1 MKVSVSGFILA
12 SQEAWQQEPEFIFR
26 EYDASKYGS
35 QDKVLVKEHTI
46 EFDVPDN
53 FDMRPGLVANL
64 EAKKKA
70 LQAEFTARI
79 NEITR
84 QINEIIEMPRRESAG
99 IVSSQVH
106 QFSAVEIR
114 QRVNLVQEVMRSI
127 MKSDTHYGVIPGTK
141 KPSLYKPGAEV
152 LCVTFRIGDKYEV
165 EDLTVDGMARYRVR
179 CIGIH
184 QVTGIVLGEGLGEC
198 SSHEEKYKWRRAIC
212 AEEFE
217 VTPENLR
224 RLKFSKY
231 QGKVEKQQQIRTES
245 ADQANTILK
254 MACKRA
260 KIAMT
265 LNATAAS
272 DIFTQDIEDLPEEY
286 RHDDEPGEPILSALG
301 AKLVA
306 EANAVTTR
314 EQFDALWKRGVK
326 EINAAK
332 DGGASDAFKAAMEAK
347 SKTLPAKVAEPPPR
361 EPGQD
366 DAELEAD
373 FQQQIAREQGGAQ

>member
-1 MKVSVSGFILA
+1 M
-12 SQEAWQQEPEFIFR
+12 
-26 EYDASKYGS
+26 
-35 QDKVLVKEHTI
+35 
-46 EFDVPDN
+46 
-53 FDMRPGLVANL
+53 
-64 EAKKKA
+64 
-70 LQAEFTARI
+70 
-79 NEITR
+79 
-84 QINEIIEMPRRESAG
+84 NEIIEMPQRESAG
-99 IVSSQVH
+99 IVARETN
-106 QFSAVEIR
+106 QFSAIEIR

-152 LCVTFRIGDKYEV
+152 LCVTFRIADKYEV

-179 CIGIH
+179 CVGVH
-184 QVTGIVLGEGLGEC
+184 QVSGVVLGEGLGEC
-198 SSHEEKYKWRRAIC
+198 SSHEEKYKWRGAIC

-224 RLKFSKY
+224 RLKFAKWNN
-231 QGKVEKQQQIRTES
+231 KVEKKQQIRTES

-272 DIFTQDIEDLPEEY
+272 DIFTQDIEDLPEEL
-286 RHDDEPGEPILSALG
+286 RHDDEPGEPVLSALG
-301 AKLVA
+301 VKLVA

-314 EQFDALWKRGVK
+314 EQFEILWKRAVK

-332 DGGASDAFKAAMEAK
+332 DAAASDAFKAVMAEK
-347 SKTLPAKVAEPPPR
+347 SKTLPAKPAEAQR
-361 EPGQD
+361 EPGAD
-366 DAELEAD
+366 DAEMEAE
-373 FQQQIAREQGGAQ
+373 FQRQLAAEGGQQ